1 MPLTGLPSAGQ
12 SSSGLAAGGRAAHP
26 ARMPTIARLAAVLCL
41 AALSPAGFAQSLK
54 WSGDVAPPTAP
65 PQPPTPAPAPAD
77 IPQRTGDY
85 LTLMDTDG
93 DRRVSLQEYQDWLSY
108 AFDGMDRNRV
118 LTPDEQPG
126 GRGTRVTRDDH
137 RLRIAERFR
146 RQDRNRDGFLDAQ
159 ELSSPPQ

>member
-1 MPLTGLPSAGQ
+1 MSPV
-12 SSSGLAAGGRAAHP
+12 
-26 ARMPTIARLAAVLCL
+26 ARLAAVLCL

-54 WSGDVAPPTAP
+54 WSGDVTPPAESPPPATAV
-65 PQPPTPAPAPAD
+65 PAPAD

-93 DRRVSLQEYQDWLSY
+93 DRRVSPEEYQDWLSY
-108 AFDGMDRNRV
+108 AFDGMDRNRDGV

-126 GRGTRVTRDDH
+126 GRGKLVTRDDH
-137 RLRIAERFR
+137 RIRIAERFR

>member
-1 MPLTGLPSAGQ
+1 MSPV
-12 SSSGLAAGGRAAHP
+12 
-26 ARMPTIARLAAVLCL
+26 ARLAAILCL

-54 WSGDVAPPTAP
+54 WSGDVAPPAESP
-65 PQPPTPAPAPAD
+65 PPAAAVQAPAD

-93 DRRVSLQEYQDWLSY
+93 DRRVSPEEYQDWLSY
-108 AFDGMDRNRV
+108 AFDGMDRNRDGV

-126 GRGTRVTRDDH
+126 GRGNLVTRADH
-137 RLRIAERFR
+137 HIRIAERFR

>member
-1 MPLTGLPSAGQ
+1 MTPV
-12 SSSGLAAGGRAAHP
+12 
-26 ARMPTIARLAAVLCL
+26 ARLAAILCL

-54 WSGDVAPPTAP
+54 WSGDVAPPAESP
-65 PQPPTPAPAPAD
+65 PAAAVQAPAD

-93 DRRVSLQEYQDWLSY
+93 DRRVSPEEYQDWLSY
-108 AFDGMDRNRV
+108 AFDGMDRNRDGV

-126 GRGTRVTRDDH
+126 GRGNLVTRADH
-137 RLRIAERFR
+137 RIRIAERFR

>member
-1 MPLTGLPSAGQ
+1 MSYAC
-12 SSSGLAAGGRAAHP
+12 
-26 ARMPTIARLAAVLCL
+26 RLAAVLCL
-41 AALSPAGFAQSLK
+41 AALSPAGLAQSLK
-54 WSGDVAPPTAP
+54 WSGDAAPPIAP
-65 PQPPTPAPAPAD
+65 PLPATPAPAPAD

-93 DRRVSLQEYQDWLSY
+93 DRRVSPEEYQDWLSY
-108 AFDGMDRNRV
+108 AFDGMDRNRDGV

-126 GRGTRVTRDDH
+126 GRGNLVTRADH
-137 RLRIAERFR
+137 RIRIAERFR